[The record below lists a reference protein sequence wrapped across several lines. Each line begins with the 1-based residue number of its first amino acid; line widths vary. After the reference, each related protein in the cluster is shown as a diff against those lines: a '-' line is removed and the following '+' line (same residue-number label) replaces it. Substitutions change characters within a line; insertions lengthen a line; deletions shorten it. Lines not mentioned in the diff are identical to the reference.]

1 MTASS
6 DTERDLGSFVGG
18 VKDSIKQ
25 NLAIDIKGIKQAG
38 AECHSA
44 ARETSTICTTTT
56 SKAGQ
61 LVGFGL
67 EMKSALDGFSD
78 GIDAQDFAAIG
89 AVLGSDK
96 MRGALS
102 LATEMDDLAI
112 ACAKQSVKM
121 IDTIDTG
128 IETLP
133 DVLEKNLDK
142 RMDNA
147 KEKGSKEG
155 DPDIPNIEGDVR
167 ALEDT
172 VRDVHGANPLN
183 AIDSFQ
189 KAFEGISAKGKL
201 CENMFTTMRDFADD
215 VAGVSEAIENFKL
228 GKMVGHI
235 RDLVKSIWR
244 CLRLSDLI
252 RAFAK
257 AAEQLIQWIVKVIQA
272 LIEKIQSIDFSILSN
287 CGCCTQLES
296 ILKSFGMKTSDLTK
310 LGRQLL
316 NALAKPNSNGAGSG
330 TGAMQS

>member
-1 MTASS
+1 MAADG

-18 VKDSIKQ
+18 VTDSIKQ
-25 NLAIDIKGIKQAG
+25 NLAIDIKGMKQAG

-61 LVGFGL
+61 LVAFGL

-78 GIDAQDFAAIG
+78 GIDTHDFAAIG
-89 AVLGSDK
+89 NVLASDK

-102 LATEMDDLAI
+102 LASEMDDLAI
-112 ACAKQSVKM
+112 ECTKQSVKM

-133 DVLEKNLDK
+133 DILEKNLDK
-142 RMDNA
+142 RMENA
-147 KEKGSKEG
+147 KQKGSKEG
-155 DPDIPNIEGDVR
+155 DPDIPNLEEDVR
-167 ALEDT
+167 SLQ
-172 VRDVHGANPLN
+172 DVTRGVQGANLLN

-189 KAFEGISAKGKL
+189 NAFEGISTKGKL
-201 CENMFTTMRDFADD
+201 CEEMFTTMREFADD

-257 AAEQLIQWIVKVIQA
+257 AVEQLISWIIKVIQA
-272 LIEKIQSIDFSILSN
+272 LIEKIQSVDMSTISN
-287 CGCCTQLES
+287 CGCCTQLENT
-296 ILKSFGMKTSDLTK
+296 LKSLGFTTSDLTK
-310 LGRQLL
+310 LGKQLL
-316 NALAKPNSNGAGSG
+316 NALAKPSSGNSGGG
-330 TGAMQS
+330 TGMAAH